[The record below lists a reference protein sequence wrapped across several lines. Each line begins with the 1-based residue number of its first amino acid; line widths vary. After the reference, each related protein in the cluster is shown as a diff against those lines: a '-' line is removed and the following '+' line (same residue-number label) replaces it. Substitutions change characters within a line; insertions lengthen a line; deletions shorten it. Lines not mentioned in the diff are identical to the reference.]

1 MNTKQIMVVFLSEQ
15 DPRSNLSEI
24 LRVEEGCP
32 VRKLL
37 FFGPL
42 SFVFALLN

>member
-15 DPRSNLSEI
+15 DPRSSLSEI

-37 FFGPL
+37 FL
-42 SFVFALLN
+42 VHLVLYLHY